1 MSAETKAGV
10 TVGDVVNHVVERAKE
25 YANIAGE
32 QMLSAKHMHSYRGPC
47 PPRELTDAIIVDF
60 VNYFAACYGM
70 DLALYTSD
78 IPRKPPTGSLASD
91 ILKRDATISGTSD
104 PT

>member
-10 TVGDVVNHVVERAKE
+10 TVGDVVNHLVERAKE
-25 YANIAGE
+25 YAPIAGE
-32 QMLSAKHMHSYRGPC
+32 QMMSARHMNTYRGPV
-47 PPRELTDAIIVDF
+47 PPRELTDALIVDF

-78 IPRKPPTGSLASD
+78 IPREPPSGSLAYE
-91 ILKRDATISGTSD
+91 IGGRKKA
-104 PT
+104 P

>member
-10 TVGDVVNHVVERAKE
+10 TIGDVVNHVVERAKE
-25 YANIAGE
+25 YAPIAAE
-32 QMLSAKHMHSYRGPC
+32 QMLSATHMHTYRGPC
-47 PPRELTDAIIVDF
+47 PSRELTDAIIVDF

-78 IPRKPPTGSLASD
+78 IPREPPTGSLAAD
-91 ILKRDATISGTSD
+91 ILKRHPTFSGTSR
-104 PT
+104 PA